1 MPVANE
7 SITVLPP
14 VRIGV
19 SSNPGQV
26 AVGLGAVNVFQSWS
40 LNYPVMGRTNY
51 IPAIVVDSIE
61 QIPSD
66 TPVGTAIL
74 VKAT

>member
-1 MPVANE
+1 MVDN
-7 SITVLPP
+7 INVLPP

-19 SSNPGQV
+19 ASNPKSV
-26 AVGLGAVNVFQSWS
+26 AVGLGAVNIFQNWS
-40 LNYPVMGRTNY
+40 LTYPVMGRTNY

-74 VKAT
+74 VKET